1 MARIIFISPYLK
13 GGADAAHLTHH
24 TKYIATREGA
34 VKLKADD
41 AAKPETKS
49 QGEFIRRLLR
59 DFPSSKELME
69 YADYRAAPS
78 RKTASEFIDQTREQ
92 FITADDQRENFLDY
106 ISHRPGVKSDG
117 DHGLWDRNGKVPVLS
132 RAVEEVANHPGIV
145 WTPIVSIRREDAER
159 LGYTNAENWRALVN
173 ACTQDIAKGYKISA
187 NNLRWYAALHE
198 KEKHFHIHM
207 VVFSADPKEGYLT
220 PQGIRNIKS
229 AFGSRIFK
237 QDLITAYARKTEY
250 RDRLQRDAAERMA
263 ELIRQMQTGTLES
276 ERLRR
281 LMEELAARL
290 KNTKGKG
297 GRIVYG
303 YLPAGDKRIV
313 DEIVDELAKDERVA
327 EAYRLWQEMQDEVCR
342 VYTDEMPER
351 VPLSAQKEFKPVRN
365 MVVKEALALSRQE
378 FTFDDESMDDEPE
391 GTDEPSLAW
400 EAITEPKKKQTRSVY
415 EQAERYRRAKKTL
428 EEEGPDSPFAEDA
441 VSELEKLWEEG
452 YIIAAHR
459 LGKAYRDGTG
469 VRADAEKAV
478 EWFRRSADAGNDYS
492 EYALGK
498 LLLEQNRVTEALEYL
513 TRAAKRGNQHAQ
525 YRLGKLY
532 LTSEKTGKDTGA
544 GLSWLGEAA
553 AQGNQ
558 FAQYALGKLYLQ
570 GREVE
575 QDKELAVRYLRRAA
589 AQGNT
594 YAQYFLD
601 HMDDRYGGS
610 VGGAVLRMLHQMS
623 RIFRENVT
631 TDSTYSGMHIDRKRR
646 RELLEKRLAMGHK
659 IDDHEDPEN
668 NISNQAMR

>member
-1 MARIIFISPYLK
+1 MAKLIFISPYLK
-13 GGADAAHLTHH
+13 GGVDAAHLTHH

-59 DFPSSKELME
+59 DFPSAKELAE
-69 YADYRAAPS
+69 YADYRAASS
-78 RKTASEFIDQTREQ
+78 RKTAAEFIDQAREQ

-106 ISHRPGVKSDG
+106 ISHRPGVRSDG

-159 LGYTNAENWRALVN
+159 LGYTDAENWRALVN

-187 NNLRWYAALHE
+187 GNLRWYAALHE

-207 VVFSADPKEGYLT
+207 VVFSVDPKEGYLT
-220 PQGIRNIKS
+220 PQGIRDIKS

-237 QDLITAYARKTEY
+237 QDLITVYARKMEY
-250 RDRLQRDAAERMA
+250 RDRLRRDAAGWMA
-263 ELIRQMQTGTLES
+263 EVIRQMQTGTLES

-327 EAYRLWQEMQDEVCR
+327 AAYALWQEMQDEVCR
-342 VYTDEMPER
+342 VYTDELPER
-351 VPLSAQKEFKPVRN
+351 VPLSRQKEFKPVRN
-365 MVVKEALALSRQE
+365 MVVKEALALSRQV
-378 FTFDDESMDDEPE
+378 FTFDDVGMDDEPE

-400 EAITEPKKKQTRSVY
+400 EAITEPKKKQNRSVY

-441 VSELEKLWEEG
+441 VSELEMLWDEG
-452 YIIAAHR
+452 CVVAAHR
-459 LGKAYRDGTG
+459 LGKSYRDGRG
-469 VRADAEKAV
+469 VRADVDKAI
-478 EWFRRSADAGNDYS
+478 EWFRRGADAGNDYS

-498 LLLEQNRVTEALEYL
+498 FLLEQNRVTEALEYL
-513 TRAAKRGNQHAQ
+513 TRAARRGNQHAQ
-525 YRLGKLY
+525 YRLGKVY
-532 LTSEKTGKDTGA
+532 LEGTVVQKDVA
-544 GLSWLGEAA
+544 AALAYLKDAA
-553 AQGNQ
+553 AQNN
-558 FAQYALGKLYLQ
+558 QYALYTLGKLYLL
-570 GREVE
+570 GREVPKDEE
-575 QDKELAVRYLRRAA
+575 QALRHLERAA
-589 AQGNT
+589 AQGNG
-594 YAQYFLD
+594 YAQYAID
-601 HMDDRYGGS
+601 HRNDRLPID
-610 VGGAVLRMLHQMS
+610 VGGTVLRMLRNMAD
-623 RIFRENVT
+623 IFQEQTRRDGT
-631 TDSTYSGMHIDRKRR
+631 FRGMHIDRKRR

-668 NISNQAMR
+668 NISSQAMH